1 MLSYAREI
9 TPNVASI
16 SQWAGNGWFYWDAR
30 HERDL
35 CYIIPDRSLLPR
47 ANVTFM
53 SPNKRRIYSIDGVA
67 PVIDSSA
74 FVHPDAVIIGD
85 VIIGADCYVGP
96 GASLRGDFGRI
107 ILERGS
113 NVQDNC
119 ILHSLPGLDL
129 VIGPDGHIG
138 HGAVIHG
145 ARVGTNAMVGMNSV
159 IMDHAIIG
167 VSSIIAAMSFVKS
180 GAEIPALHMAAGIPA
195 RVVRELTDDELA
207 IKIESTRQYQLLT
220 RRCLASHVPVEALTH
235 FDPNQKRV
243 DANISLPLRDIARQK
258 RNKLS

>member
-53 SPNKRRIYSIDGVA
+53 SPNKRRTYSIDGVA

-119 ILHSLPGLDL
+119 IFHSLPGLDL

-220 RRCLASHVPVEALTH
+220 RRCLASHMPVEALTH

-258 RNKLS
+258 RNKPS

>member
-53 SPNKRRIYSIDGVA
+53 SPNKRRTYSIDGVA

-258 RNKLS
+258 RNKPS

>member
-53 SPNKRRIYSIDGVA
+53 SPNKRRTYSIDGVA

-145 ARVGTNAMVGMNSV
+145 ARVGTNVMVGMNSV

-167 VSSIIAAMSFVKS
+167 ASSIIAAMSFVKS

-258 RNKLS
+258 RNKPS

>member
-53 SPNKRRIYSIDGVA
+53 SPNKRRTYSIDGIA

-258 RNKLS
+258 RNKPS

>member
-1 MLSYAREI
+1 VLSYAREI

-53 SPNKRRIYSIDGVA
+53 SPNKRRTYSIDGVA

-145 ARVGTNAMVGMNSV
+145 ARVGTNVMVGMNSV

-258 RNKLS
+258 RNKPS

>member
-1 MLSYAREI
+1 MLSYARKI

-53 SPNKRRIYSIDGVA
+53 SPNKRRTYSIDGVA

-119 ILHSLPGLDL
+119 ILHTLPGLDL

-258 RNKLS
+258 RNKPS

>member
-53 SPNKRRIYSIDGVA
+53 SPNKRRTYSIDGVA

-119 ILHSLPGLDL
+119 ILHTLPGLDL

-258 RNKLS
+258 RNKPS

>member
-1 MLSYAREI
+1 
-9 TPNVASI
+9 
-16 SQWAGNGWFYWDAR
+16 
-30 HERDL
+30 
-35 CYIIPDRSLLPR
+35 
-47 ANVTFM
+47 M
-53 SPNKRRIYSIDGVA
+53 SPNKRRTYSIDGVA

-85 VIIGADCYVGP
+85 VIIGSDCYVGP

-145 ARVGTNAMVGMNSV
+145 ARIGTNAMVGINSV

-167 VSSIIAAMSFVKS
+167 TSSIIAAMSFVKS

-195 RVVRELTDDELA
+195 RVVRELTDDELV
-207 IKIESTRQYQLLT
+207 KIGV
-220 RRCLASHVPVEALTH
+220 VPGVT
-235 FDPNQKRV
+235 P
-243 DANISLPLRDIARQK
+243 
-258 RNKLS
+258 

>member
-53 SPNKRRIYSIDGVA
+53 SPNKRRTYSIDGVA

-145 ARVGTNAMVGMNSV
+145 ARVGTNVMVGMNSV

-258 RNKLS
+258 RNKPS

>member
-1 MLSYAREI
+1 VLSYAREI

-53 SPNKRRIYSIDGVA
+53 SPNKRRTYSIDGVA

-258 RNKLS
+258 RNKPS

>member
-1 MLSYAREI
+1 
-9 TPNVASI
+9 
-16 SQWAGNGWFYWDAR
+16 
-30 HERDL
+30 
-35 CYIIPDRSLLPR
+35 
-47 ANVTFM
+47 M
-53 SPNKRRIYSIDGVA
+53 SPNKRRTYSIDGVA

-145 ARVGTNAMVGMNSV
+145 AQVGTNAMVGINSV

-167 VSSIIAAMSFVKS
+167 ASSIIAAMSFVKS

-220 RRCLASHVPVEALTH
+220 RRCLASHAPVEALTH

-258 RNKLS
+258 RNNPS

>member
-1 MLSYAREI
+1 MRIRFSVH
-9 TPNVASI
+9 TGTV
-16 SQWAGNGWFYWDAR
+16 GNGWFYWDAR

-35 CYIIPDRSLLPR
+35 CYIIRDRSLPPR

-53 SPNKRRIYSIDGVA
+53 FPNKRRTYSIDGVA

-167 VSSIIAAMSFVKS
+167 ASSIIAAMSFVKS

-220 RRCLASHVPVEALTH
+220 RRCLASHVPVEALTY

-258 RNKLS
+258 RNKPS

>member
-53 SPNKRRIYSIDGVA
+53 SPNKRRTYSIDGIA

-235 FDPNQKRV
+235 FDPNKKRV

-258 RNKLS
+258 RNKPS